1 MQCTEF
7 DWKGYVLGELDSA
20 GVSACEGHLQSCA
33 QCRSEVASLRAPVAF
48 LRAIPQAEPPRRITF
63 VSDPVMT
70 TPWWQ
75 RFWNAGPKLG
85 FASAAMLSL
94 AILAHGFLARPVS
107 QAASLSPLTEA
118 RIHEEARLELERRLP
133 AAVDAAVK
141 DRFKAENQLTLASLK
156 QELAERDK
164 MQSARTEQQIEQN
177 RQADQKAVRYVIE
190 RLTQRM
196 NTAMI
201 AYSRPNG
208 GD

>member
-1 MQCTEF
+1 
-7 DWKGYVLGELDSA
+7 
-20 GVSACEGHLQSCA
+20 
-33 QCRSEVASLRAPVAF
+33 

-63 VSDPVMT
+63 ISDPVLT

-94 AILAHGFLARPVS
+94 AILAHGFMARPVS
-107 QAASLSPLTEA
+107 QAVALSPVTDA

-141 DRFKAENQLTLASLK
+141 DRLKTENQLTLASLK